1 MLGANEL
8 PLRQVFGLCPK
19 RLYGA
24 LVSPARRPVPVRRK
38 ISRLT
43 QYFRNRRKSDDF
55 RRFCH
60 FLREYGVGQNV
71 GQTLTHTVTHK
82 PK

>member
-43 QYFRNRRKSDDF
+43 QYFIKITTPFGVVIFMDTVRTSHARRK
-55 RRFCH
+55 
-60 FLREYGVGQNV
+60 
-71 GQTLTHTVTHK
+71 
-82 PK
+82 

>member
-43 QYFRNRRKSDDF
+43 QYFILNDPTSSEQMTDIVQRR
-55 RRFCH
+55 
-60 FLREYGVGQNV
+60 
-71 GQTLTHTVTHK
+71 
-82 PK
+82 